1 MFFLILF
8 LTLQMSYGQ
17 MTTIDTKYVIST
29 TKTDSI
35 WCKWSRP
42 SLKNVTFVIS
52 KDEMLFIYKDTHE
65 NFYSHEYKG
74 RVRQIDTQ
82 YNDACTIDYYICTN
96 GKGESLQIGMYEY
109 NSGERA
115 IALIYP
121 HIEYVYSTRKI
132 TDF

>member
-1 MFFLILF
+1 MLF
-8 LTLQMSYGQ
+8 LASQVYGQ

-42 SLKNVTFVIS
+42 LSKNITFIIN
-52 KDEMLFIYKDTHE
+52 KDEITMIYKDIRE
-65 NFYSHEYKG
+65 KFYSRKYKG
-74 RVRQIDTQ
+74 RTHQMDTQ
-82 YNDACTIDYYICTN
+82 YNDPCIIDYYDCIN
-96 GKGESLQIGMYEY
+96 DKGELLEIGIYDY

-132 TDF
+132 RDF